1 VAGTVIKAVF
11 VVNNTG
17 GPINLTDPQG
27 CLPDYGV
34 TLTSESFG
42 SPCIGAPLT
51 IKHGTNRFPTTVLTT
66 YQQCLPPGGSSSVSV
81 PACERGNLPPL
92 PPGIYHAKLASES
105 LDLPTLRPVTVTLT
119 R

>member
-51 IKHGTNRFPTTVLTT
+51 IKHGTNRFPTTVL
-66 YQQCLPPGGSSSVSV
+66 
-81 PACERGNLPPL
+81 N
-92 PPGIYHAKLASES
+92 
-105 LDLPTLRPVTVTLT
+105 DLPAVSPTGR
-119 R
+119 